1 MMETADNPRI
11 APAQSATLAQTAP
24 VKIAFSYNDSWR
36 HVTERYLADTL
47 APGSAT
53 HFDLDLYRPN
63 VSILR
68 LLEFAR
74 RRGESPDVVAHLVN
88 SPGLPR
94 DLQIVPVRTVS
105 LDIDSFWWTE
115 SRIRWSMLFDYV
127 FVWHLALVPKYQA
140 AGHPKVF
147 PMPHAVDADLCV
159 GARPEDNRPFDLG
172 WIGAFHYGHYSR
184 RSRIIGGLSAR
195 FKMNDFQKQHTK
207 EQTADVYRHSKIVVN
222 VSRDDFP
229 PEANMRCY
237 EAMGA
242 GALLITQIPTEL
254 TDWGFREGEHFVG
267 WREEKEI
274 PELVQQYLDNT
285 AKRNQIARAGQDL
298 TLRDFTFQRC
308 RDKMEAV
315 LRENPGDFFA
325 PARKWSSEQVS
336 MVYLDYY
343 YRCNVLD
350 AALAEFVSLRTA
362 NPKAYWNGIGMVL
375 KTLRHSV
382 KKALM

>member
-1 MMETADNPRI
+1 MATAKNPQI
-11 APAQSATLAQTAP
+11 APTQSATLAQSAP

-68 LLEFAR
+68 LLEIAR
-74 RRGESPDVVAHLVN
+74 IRGESPGVVAHLVN

-94 DLQIVPVRTVS
+94 DLQIAPVRTVS

-127 FVWHLALVPKYQA
+127 FVWHLPLVPRYQA

-147 PMPHAVDADLCV
+147 ALPHAVDADLCV
-159 GARPEDNRPFDLG
+159 GARPEDDRAFDIG
-172 WIGAFHYGHYSR
+172 WIGAFHYGHYVR
-184 RSRIIGGLSAR
+184 RNRIIGSLSSL
-195 FKMNDFQKQHTK
+195 FKMNDFKKQHSK
-207 EQTADVYRHSKIVVN
+207 QQTADVYRQSRIVVN

-274 PELVQQYLDNT
+274 PELVQQYLDNP

-315 LRENPGDFFA
+315 LRENPGEFFA
-325 PARKWSSEQVS
+325 PARKWSAEQVS
-336 MVYLDYY
+336 MIYLDYY

-350 AALAEFVSLRTA
+350 AELTEFLSMRKA
-362 NPKAYWNGIGMVL
+362 NPKVYWNGIGMVL
-375 KTLRHSV
+375 KTLRHSL

>member
-1 MMETADNPRI
+1 MAAADNSLI
-11 APAQSATLAQTAP
+11 APAQLAAIAQPAP
-24 VKIAFSYNDSWR
+24 VKIAFSYNASWR
-36 HVTERYLADTL
+36 HVTQQYLADTL
-47 APGSAT
+47 APGCAT

-68 LLEFAR
+68 LLEIAQS
-74 RRGESPDVVAHLVN
+74 RGESPDVVAHTV
-88 SPGLPR
+88 STPGLPR
-94 DLQIVPVRTVS
+94 ELQIAPVRTVS

-127 FVWHLALVPKYQA
+127 FVWHLPLVPRYQA

-147 PMPHAVDADLCV
+147 PMPHAVDTDLCL
-159 GARPEDNRPFDLG
+159 GAQPEDDRPFDLG
-172 WIGAFHYGHYSR
+172 WIGAFNYRHYAR
-184 RSRIIGGLSAR
+184 RNRIVGGLSAR
-195 FKMNDFQKQHTK
+195 FKMNDFQRQHSKQ
-207 EQTADVYRHSKIVVN
+207 QTADVYRHSKMVVN

-254 TDWGFREGEHFVG
+254 TDWGFREGEHFIG

-274 PELVQQYLDNT
+274 PELVQHYLDRP
-285 AKRNQIARAGQDL
+285 AERNQIARAGQDL

-308 RDKMEAV
+308 RDKMDAL
-315 LRENPGDFFA
+315 LRENPGEFFA
-325 PARKWSSEQVS
+325 PARKWSPEQVS
-336 MVYLDYY
+336 MTYLDYF

-350 AALAEFVSLRTA
+350 AALSEFVSMRKA
-362 NPKAYWNGIGMVL
+362 NPKAYRKGIGMVL

-382 KKALM
+382 KRALF